1 MFQYKIASKC
11 FLDSVKLFGL
21 YQRYL
26 STFSKHGD
34 FVDKKTLV
42 SNKVSELKR
51 KEQIFS

>member
-1 MFQYKIASKC
+1 MFLYKIVSKY
-11 FLDSVKLFGL
+11 FSYTQQKLFGL
-21 YQRYL
+21 YQQYL

-51 KEQIFS
+51 RE